1 MSTWTEVSGIIVCD
15 FFAMNHKTH
24 ETIKEEIK
32 QRCIEMSQFFD
43 VYQVPHG
50 SEDTII
56 YCDYDETNPNVIS
69 IHGSLRDFDELHIIH
84 ILKPWWENIM
94 NNLTCIRQ
102 AIMMATLSSSRS
114 FIFEKRIANDDVDLC
129 KLCNDKGIALFT
141 NREDIYLCNDREKF
155 LKKIN

>member
-1 MSTWTEVSGIIVCD
+1 MSTWTEISGIIVCD
-15 FFAMNHKTH
+15 FFVMNRKTQD
-24 ETIKEEIK
+24 TIQEEVR
-32 QRCIEMSQFFD
+32 QRCIEMSRFFD
-43 VYQVPHG
+43 IYQVPHG
-50 SEDTII
+50 TEDTIV
-56 YCDYDETNPNVIS
+56 YCEYDKINPNIIN

-84 ILKPWWENIM
+84 VLKPWWDNIM

-114 FIFEKRIANDDVDLC
+114 FIFEKRITNDDVDLC
-129 KLCNDKGIALFT
+129 KLYDDKGIALFT